1 MRIAVVFLFAVSAG
15 ACDAAAPAAP
25 TVEAFAVSRPAAPV
39 AISGRALDFGT
50 GAGVPNIPV
59 ALGNLDFSGQFV
71 AKASA
76 ITNATGSYTLSI
88 ARGFYLATVDA
99 DGFGQL
105 QIVGAGGGGNFLVNP
120 GTCVSRYGYVVD
132 LLTGDPIEGA
142 RLTLSG
148 NVTSSDAMG
157 WYRVD
162 LGCPANRLF
171 GFNTTFIY
179 VAHSGYQDGGQVV
192 GRGVFGTSR
201 LDIALG
207 RRKAF

>member
-1 MRIAVVFLFAVSAG
+1 MRTAVVFFVALSVV
-15 ACDAAAPAAP
+15 ACHAAAPTAP
-25 TVEAFAVSRPAAPV
+25 TIEAYAVSRPAAPV
-39 AISGRALDFGT
+39 AMSGRALDFGT
-50 GAGVPNIPV
+50 GAGVPNVAV
-59 ALGNLDFSGQFV
+59 ALGNLEFSGQFV

-76 ITNATGSYTLSI
+76 ITNPTGSYRLSI
-88 ARGFYLATVDA
+88 ARGFYLATVGA
-99 DGFGQL
+99 DGFGQV
-105 QIVGAGGGGNFLVNP
+105 QILGAGDAGSFLVNA

-142 RLTLSG
+142 RVTLSG
-148 NVTSSDAMG
+148 NVTSSDAVG

-162 LGCPANRLF
+162 LGCPANRMV
-171 GFNTTFIY
+171 GFNTTFM
-179 VAHSGYQDGGQVV
+179 VVSHPGYQDGGQVV

>member
-1 MRIAVVFLFAVSAG
+1 M
-15 ACDAAAPAAP
+15 
-25 TVEAFAVSRPAAPV
+25 
-39 AISGRALDFGT
+39 SGRALDFGT
-50 GAGVPNIPV
+50 GAGVPNVAV
-59 ALGNLDFSGQFV
+59 ALGNLEFSGQFV

-76 ITNATGSYTLSI
+76 TTNPTGSYTLSI
-88 ARGFYLATVDA
+88 ARGSYLATVGA
-99 DGFGQL
+99 DGFGQV
-105 QIVGAGGGGNFLVNP
+105 QIFGGGDGGNFLVNA

-142 RLTLSG
+142 RVTLSG
-148 NVTSSDAMG
+148 NVTGSDAAG

-162 LGCPANRLF
+162 LGCPANRLV
-171 GFNTTFIY
+171 GFNTTFM
-179 VAHSGYQDGGQVV
+179 VVSHPGYQDGGQVV